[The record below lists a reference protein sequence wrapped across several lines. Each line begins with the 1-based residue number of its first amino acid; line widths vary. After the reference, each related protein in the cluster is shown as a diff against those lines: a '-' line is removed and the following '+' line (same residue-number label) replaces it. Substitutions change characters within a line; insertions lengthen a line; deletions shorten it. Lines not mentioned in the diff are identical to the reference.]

1 MGHFLEY
8 VKTCP
13 RWILKNN
20 SFLVNTLDK
29 WPWPVTRKRLHDGV
43 MKKTR
48 GNRKR
53 MSEQWPLTL
62 RTALCPLENGQLSM
76 FNILLA
82 NKQCIKLSS
91 NFTEWS
97 RNFMKGEHLALFGDL
112 HLYYL
117 KIGKLP
123 QTSIQIPT
131 WGRRDDPRNQSVI
144 THVLL
149 SDFLRDSLFLVFFFF
164 GFENRSVI
172 GMNCANLNS
181 IACSISQIS
190 YNIKKKNC
198 KFTMWY
204 LKQLNFPSLN
214 H

>member
-1 MGHFLEY
+1 MMES
-8 VKTCP
+8 
-13 RWILKNN
+13 W
-20 SFLVNTLDK
+20 
-29 WPWPVTRKRLHDGV
+29 RKLGAIGKEWV
-43 MKKTR
+43 SS
-48 GNRKR
+48 GL
-53 MSEQWPLTL
+53 LTL

-76 FNILLA
+76 FNISLA

-149 SDFLRDSLFLVFFFF
+149 SDFLRDSLFLVFFFWF
-164 GFENRSVI
+164 WKPICHWNELCEFEQHCLQYI
-172 GMNCANLNS
+172 ANL
-181 IACSISQIS
+181 
-190 YNIKKKNC
+190 
-198 KFTMWY
+198 
-204 LKQLNFPSLN
+204 L
-214 H
+214 

>member
-76 FNILLA
+76 FNISLA

-149 SDFLRDSLFLVFFFF
+149 SDFLRDSLFLVFFFLVLKTDLSL
-164 GFENRSVI
+164 EWTVRIWTALPAVYRKSLI
-172 GMNCANLNS
+172 ILRKKIANLQCGTLNS
-181 IACSISQIS
+181 WI
-190 YNIKKKNC
+190 
-198 KFTMWY
+198 F
-204 LKQLNFPSLN
+204 
-214 H
+214 HR